1 MGTFG
6 GSQAK
11 THPKKEAKNIER
23 FSSWQEPS
31 KLLVNLLEAR
41 LLVSNWQPRLPGN
54 PLHPPAESRNPVATK
69 SRLNCSSANFTS
81 NVWLGRSL
89 RISRPICVSFCRHW
103 RSPGSIRGLPRWSFR
118 GHQLVRHPRQACDHH
133 AHISNWPAVSV
144 VNVLKYDV
152 QVQMETFFQISSLL
166 MYLSASC
173 TTPRILFF
181 HLYIINHNSFHF

>member
-69 SRLNCSSANFTS
+69 SRLNCSSANFPS

-89 RISRPICVSFCRHW
+89 RISRPICVS
-103 RSPGSIRGLPRWSFR
+103 SLPPLALSRK
-118 GHQLVRHPRQACDHH
+118 HPRPTSLVFSRTPTCAP
-133 AHISNWPAVSV
+133 STPSV
-144 VNVLKYDV
+144 
-152 QVQMETFFQISSLL
+152 
-166 MYLSASC
+166 
-173 TTPRILFF
+173 
-181 HLYIINHNSFHF
+181 